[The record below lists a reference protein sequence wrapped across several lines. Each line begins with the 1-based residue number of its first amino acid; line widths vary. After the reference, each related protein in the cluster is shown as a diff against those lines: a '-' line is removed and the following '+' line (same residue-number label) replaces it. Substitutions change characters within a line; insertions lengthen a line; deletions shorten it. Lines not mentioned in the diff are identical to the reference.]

1 MAENTKISDDEILSA
16 FKSEQAAVSEPV
28 YSKEEAKGISDEALL
43 SAFRGNAPEMQT
55 AGGTLSG
62 GGGMFQPEMI
72 GGTAPAE
79 QSALVVSG
87 PLGSGKFSNIPV
99 GPKGKFDEY
108 AGIVD
113 PDTRKGIAE
122 TVFKNITDPKDLKE
136 LQEKVPWYDMS
147 GNPTQVKSLF
157 LHEWSEKTDPFELVG
172 SAAQAGVGMLQ
183 SLPPLVAG
191 AGRLAKDIV
200 GGLTYDWDGDPSGLT
215 QAKVLTEQQRKGL
228 SEQQIRDAELSAPD
242 KLIRASR
249 VAGDA
254 ILEAEEQL
262 RTAVANFAEN
272 KSMLWDKA
280 KVGFASAP
288 DYGDFSGLTATL
300 ETEQQTQARRAA
312 KTAELMEEAEK
323 NFAARLNA
331 KHVEYL
337 HREKNP
343 AVLARDIEAV
353 WKYPA
358 VKTFATNVM
367 ELMMPPAEDA
377 APGFGGDMQAAK
389 ANRRAQAAEAAEV
402 GVQAA
407 IAESNRLQED
417 PEQVGAI
424 AMTTPLNVVGAGAML
439 FGGLNRASQALAR
452 GLKAIGKTDQEI
464 NAMFSAELAA
474 ARAQAEAA
482 AMAREQPGR
491 IERALGSTAD
501 TFDKAKAAFAQVP
514 VPAQYI
520 GMAGLGGLAG
530 AVTADDPLT
539 GFLEGAGTG
548 AAGRLGMKIGG
559 GALLAAPR
567 LGQELIKAGRL
578 AGAEMGRF
586 EALERLGSA
595 SPEVAKFVNWSQ
607 KVGGGNVMDFIE
619 KNASVFVQHNV
630 SMLPMMVALGVLE
643 DKDAK
648 EFAEMW
654 AEFATYG
661 FIHGQV
667 LGGILGNDPVRMR
680 MDREANMR
688 QAQRVVNSLS
698 PESRE
703 NVRNLTWDRVVEQSE
718 ARVEQARAAAEAQL
732 ATDPNS
738 PEAAEAQADYNFAN
752 QLHRQNLI
760 APPEARAAFED
771 GIRLSLAQASNLI
784 NGVLTPNSN
793 MNIELLTTQQI
804 YDKMIAANPNYNG
817 VGAPL
822 TIEQAMAMNPGADG
836 AKIGKGISDSGFTMD
851 AAKDTVFVN
860 LDNALAKGRLSGEA
874 IPNVIAH
881 EVVGH
886 GLFAKSEYRQKIAP
900 LYNKMFG
907 TEVMDEN
914 GNWQQITPAEPGL
927 SREDLLEKFFNKYL
941 EGKTPESVAQYAE
954 AAGVWDKANN
964 TFDNNKVVELMR
976 EEVLAEAHAGR
987 FYGNPES
994 PLQRGIGWLASRISG
1009 GNLKTALNHLYSVA
1023 GPAVYAQW
1031 TSGVTG
1037 ATYSPEVMRAIRNV
1051 EREMKKY
1058 DGDFT
1063 DAEPGE
1069 AVAAPITRKD
1079 VIKSPEMLNK
1089 YFKDT
1094 GKFETTPVAV
1104 VTDAEGNVVQSV
1116 KLTDN
1121 EAFEGSWNYQQNEAT
1136 GDNVPNRESG
1146 FGDIPAEVAGIQV
1159 PVGGRVQVK
1168 RQIAYD
1174 EATGKPIERKNKA
1187 TVEYLKR
1194 RVQMLRDAIDNA
1206 GDPSQLGRFR
1216 AIKGGQGKDD
1226 EDLHYTGKMT
1236 PEQRSAIAALPES
1249 VVPSSIKELLLKYDD
1264 LMTRGDGTVLDIDYA
1279 SRLNDK
1285 GNYQAFSPKIRQI
1298 VPLQLH
1304 LSMAGNFYT
1313 TAWDISDLRRKVR
1326 LYEKYAKGVFEPWG
1340 GDTQKFWNEF
1350 RTILLPNLTNPDP
1363 NVPGWQGLDADPN
1376 VAKLKRT
1383 IYEKMLGAP
1392 NPNVPGVEAIPELS
1406 REKFSRSEKKLDKQ
1420 SSFDQIIKSFRLDS
1434 VTAAEENANSD
1445 FKYPIPYKARFLP
1458 EQEAGGTGAQMRFQ
1472 PEGKEDPTNVAPG
1485 FYSKAGRLLL
1495 GKMGGR
1501 ASAEQLKGMLDPQ
1514 KGSGVKP
1521 DELKR
1526 SGIIQFIDATQAE
1539 KGFITKEDVNK
1550 FLTENYAAKFET
1562 KTMRPSRSM
1571 SEDFEFYS
1579 DNEEWG
1585 SVSAKF
1591 KTIEEAVN
1599 AAQEM
1604 FGMDRREAEVFVWD
1618 TNEADSAYTPNETEY
1633 SSYTLPGGKNYKEVV
1648 LQVPGTKFV
1657 SSHFSDVPDY
1667 VAHLRTA
1674 EHGNGLLIEEIQSDL
1689 HQKAREIGYSEP
1701 VPLEET
1707 LRALNESLAAAKEER
1722 SNIFEVRKLASS
1734 ALRDITKP
1742 TQELSFVEQG
1752 VVKWANEKIA
1762 NYPKEID
1769 RINAGIEAT
1778 EKEIEDYTFGRKVKT
1793 SGGVPDAPFRKD
1805 WPLQLF
1811 KYALKDAVATGKEW
1825 IGWTAGEQQA
1835 ERYDLS
1841 EQVDSVNY
1849 DPLNKRLIAVKDGQ
1863 RISDQSNI
1871 PKEKLA
1877 DYIGKDLANKL
1888 LQPDTLNGAG
1898 NHVLSGIDLKV
1909 GGEGMKGFY
1918 DTMLPKEIGKY
1929 VKQWGGKVEP
1939 SVLEGAY
1946 KDYSIK
1952 GNPHIAETMS
1962 FSSKENAEAMLA
1974 SRGRGKGGEIVGNGE
1989 VPKIWKIAIT
1999 PEMQESVAGGQ
2010 ARFMPAKLDAE
2021 YTAAFEAKDE
2031 QKARALVDEA
2041 AKQAGYTVRAGHATP
2056 FKFNEFDR
2064 SKISDSDPD
2073 TNIRGFFFSTDPSTS
2088 AAYVSGFADRG
2099 ERGKTKILNSYLKL
2113 GRTIGRKEAQNIVKE
2128 QFRNDPDV
2136 IAGQWPKDESVYF
2149 PRNADSVEF
2158 TAGWKLTDEKIKQF
2172 EETGELREG
2181 NKLLKPDP
2189 KYGGVDMYERYGG
2202 ADSNWELVTGYEDLQ
2217 DAYDQHSESVYI
2229 IRDSNQAKLAD
2240 PFTYDNAGKLIP
2252 LSERFNAGTGDI
2264 RFMPQRSDTEYAA
2277 AFKAKDE
2284 EKARNI
2290 VNNAASKFLLT
2301 LNKIDIDR
2309 YQYSSDANR
2318 LEEVA
2323 ERNERNGKYPEL
2335 VEQGRKKAS
2344 ELRQKLN
2351 LVENQLNDAIN
2362 RLPQAYAN
2370 LKEGKAFVAGLM
2382 DIAEGGG
2389 IDFEELFI
2397 PAQEHKGAIVRVGDA
2412 DWLLV
2417 KSGDIERG
2425 PSLMSGGL
2433 NRTTARTPEGILD
2446 QAGRYEISKT
2456 STPDLSVSNEN
2467 PDAIVGIALNRKT
2480 GDEIFKSSPF
2490 TYDNEGRL
2498 IPLSERFNV
2507 GTGDIRFM
2515 PPKEEEPEK
2524 ARQRSSLRV
2533 RMTREALTD
2542 AALSQASWKDWYS
2555 EHQETLDDF
2564 FGDMAPLFQNILAIT
2579 SQAASVKANVGLAL
2593 KAFGQLM
2600 RGEEFTGYLPA
2611 VAGNL
2616 GKLRDAAGPSGQK
2629 IQAYK
2634 AANEG
2639 DASSVVVD
2647 RHIARLLFGVDTP
2660 TPKQFAK
2667 AAKVLTQIA
2676 EKIGW
2681 TPAQVQAALWAHS
2694 IVQSGKQP
2702 ESYGNYL
2709 KRLESQGGITK
2720 RIGSLGEG
2728 SAGADVV
2735 GGPRGRYSPNDEGSL
2750 SRVAPVGEQGAEAR
2764 FMPNVAVVPERFTG
2778 TGEEEQRRGRYV
2790 EPPKFFKRFNIS
2802 QYEPGGKFFDAE
2814 TGEDLTN
2821 KSYENASIA
2830 VVDGKPTLV
2839 ANNESD
2845 SPGTGP
2851 LFRTNLF
2858 KQKAGW
2864 KWVSEGAPDT
2874 STIVSVEGQGKHLYA
2889 LQADF
2894 QNGVM
2899 MARYPDKAS
2908 EPRLRPT
2915 GRGELAMGEQI
2926 GTIDIRGKQH
2936 PVYDKVT
2943 IGQAPESAQIRF
2955 MPEQPAVDEQTQQT
2969 RINEPGRTAA
2979 DIGVRPDEA
2988 RNRGGQRTARGYSP
3002 LSGAPNVFG
3011 RSGPIE
3017 RISDVAD
3024 RYAESRGIAV
3034 RKQAAYVGADVERGR
3049 RIAEEYANMPHDPQN
3064 PRVQEAYADLIRQS
3078 GDQYKAL
3085 VEDGYKAWFID
3096 PANDPYEGK
3105 PWRAMRD
3112 LRENESMG
3120 VFPTEAGFGSGDT
3133 ELNVA
3138 DNPLLGDS
3146 GLKWP
3151 YGSPDGPLK
3160 RVLWNDVFR
3169 YIHDAFGHGIE
3180 GAGFRADGEE
3190 NAWQAHVRLFD
3201 GPAVGAMTS
3210 ETRGQNSWLN
3220 FGPHADKNKT
3230 ASVEETVFADQKT
3243 GLMPEWTWNEGVAP
3257 DEPLLK
3263 NTESSKSP
3271 SAPELT
3277 ETGLVIAKT
3286 DKAGQPE
3293 PFKLTQDV
3301 LTRFMPAQ
3309 GVNIEDYADRTVI
3322 CLPADRMG
3330 IGQMFVGPTG
3340 KKKELSVEGQGG
3352 RGFMNIFRNGGW
3364 AFSERG
3370 AASSLLKR
3378 LKTVAGDED
3387 SAIVAVTAMSPINHL
3402 KNQTG
3407 QLGYVEALRAAID
3420 AKTISKKQAN
3430 AHIKSISDAIIRSSA
3445 KSIKDATREKFK
3457 DITSLD
3463 ELEKAVKAKSLNF
3476 GDAEPLLQ
3484 QMQRKT
3490 HPISFKE
3497 ASEMGISFQDVAR
3510 DLADPEIVDLPFGSV
3525 VSLLEIPWKQQPEK
3539 TDFHYSYPWTIEGK
3553 VIGHLKSFPMIGDLS
3568 SDPRIRNKA
3577 GLISAQPL
3585 QTVLPILDKIK

>member
-1 MAENTKISDDEILSA
+1 MPDSKNTSN
-16 FKSEQAAVSEPV
+16 
-28 YSKEEAKGISDEALL
+28 EEALALFGGAVQPEANLTEQKEKSDGVSDQDVIALFQNTSPAEAQP
-43 SAFRGNAPEMQT
+43 APSLFGT
-55 AGGTLSG
+55 AGNTLSG
-62 GGGMFQPEMI
+62 GGEI
-72 GGTAPAE
+72 IAPK
-79 QSALVVSG
+79 QTSLVVSG
-87 PLGSGKFSNIPV
+87 PLGSGQFSTVPT

-108 AGIVD
+108 GSITN
-113 PDTRKGIAE
+113 PDTRKGLAE
-122 TVFKNITDPKDLKE
+122 NFKNITDPRDLKE

-172 SAAQAGVGMLQ
+172 SAAKAGVGMLQ
-183 SLPPLVAG
+183 SLPPLVVG
-191 AGRLAKDIV
+191 AGRLAKDVV

-249 VAGDA
+249 VGGDA

-288 DYGDFSGLTATL
+288 DYGDFSGLTATP
-300 ETEQQTQARRAA
+300 ETEQQAQAKRAA

-353 WKYPA
+353 WKYPS

-424 AMTTPLNVVGAGAML
+424 AMTTPANVVGLMGKIAQQAGKLTRGVSRGMQAA
-439 FGGLNRASQALAR
+439 FYTEQELNALY
-452 GLKAIGKTDQEI
+452 
-464 NAMFSAELAA
+464 SAERAAERAA
-474 ARAQAEAA
+474 AEAQA
-482 AMAREQPGR
+482 RVLEQPGR
-491 IERALGSTAD
+491 LERALGNTAD
-501 TFDKAKAAFAQVP
+501 TFDKAKAAFAKVP

-530 AVTADDPLT
+530 AVTAEDPLV

-648 EFAEMW
+648 EFAQMW

-667 LGGILGNDPVRMR
+667 LGGILGNDPIRMR

-732 ATDPNS
+732 AADPNS

-822 TIEQAMAMNPGADG
+822 TLEQATAMNPGADG
-836 AKIGKGISDSGFTMD
+836 AKIGKGIADSGFTMD

-881 EVVGH
+881 EVAGH

-907 TEVMDEN
+907 TEAMDEN
-914 GNWQQITPAEPGL
+914 GNWQQITPAQPGL

-964 TFDNNKVVELMR
+964 TFNNNKVVELMR

-994 PLQRGIGWLASRISG
+994 PAQRGISWLASRISG
-1009 GNLKTALNHLYSVA
+1009 GNLKAALNHLYSVA

-1051 EREMKKY
+1051 ERQMKQY
-1058 DGDFT
+1058 DGEFT
-1063 DAEPGE
+1063 DAEAGE
-1069 AVAAPITRKD
+1069 AVAAPITKKD
-1079 VIKSPEMLNK
+1079 VLKSKEMLQK
-1089 YFKDT
+1089 YYGDT
-1094 GKFETTPVAV
+1094 GKFETAPVAV
-1104 VTDAEGNVVQSV
+1104 VTDADGKVVQSV

-1146 FGDIPAEVAGIQV
+1146 FGDIPAELAGIEV
-1159 PVGGRVQVK
+1159 PVGGRVQVQ

-1194 RVQMLRDAIDNA
+1194 RVQMLRDAIDNS
-1206 GDPSQLGRFR
+1206 GDQSQLGRFR
-1216 AIKGGQGKDD
+1216 AVGGREGD
-1226 EDLHYTGKMT
+1226 EDLHYTGKLT
-1236 PEQRSAIAALPES
+1236 AEQRAAVAGLPES
-1249 VVPSSIKELLLKYDD
+1249 VVPASIKELLFKYDD
-1264 LMTRGDGTVLDIDYA
+1264 LMSRGDGTVLDIDYA

-1304 LSMAGNFYT
+1304 LSKAGNFYT

-1340 GDTQKFWNEF
+1340 GDIQKFWNDF

-1376 VAKLKRT
+1376 TAKLKRT

-1392 NPNVPGVEAIPELS
+1392 NPNVPNVESIPDLN
-1406 REKFSRSEKKLDKQ
+1406 RGKFSRSERKLDKQ

-1501 ASAEQLKGMLDPQ
+1501 ASAEQIKGMLDPQ

-1521 DELKR
+1521 DELKW
-1526 SGIIQFIDATQAE
+1526 SGINQFIDATQAE

-1550 FLTENYAAKFET
+1550 FLTENYAAKFATQTET
-1562 KTMRPSRSM
+1562 
-1571 SEDFEFYS
+1571 
-1579 DNEEWG
+1579 
-1585 SVSAKF
+1585 
-1591 KTIEEAVN
+1591 
-1599 AAQEM
+1599 
-1604 FGMDRREAEVFVWD
+1604 
-1618 TNEADSAYTPNETEY
+1618 ADVGGTQYDK
-1633 SSYTLPGGKNYKEVV
+1633 YTLPGGKNYKEVV
-1648 LQVPGTKFV
+1648 LKVPGTGYI
-1657 SSHFSDVPDY
+1657 STHFRDVFDY
-1667 VAHLRTA
+1667 IAHLRTA
-1674 EHGNGLLIEEIQSDL
+1674 EHGNGLLIEELQSDL
-1689 HQKAREIGYSEP
+1689 HQNAREKGYKEP

-1707 LRALNESLAAAKEER
+1707 LRALDENLAAAKDKRSKLFEER
-1722 SNIFEVRKLASS
+1722 KRASA
-1734 ALRDITKP
+1734 ALREMPSTPRK
-1742 TQELSFVEQG
+1742 ELSDFDSVYAE
-1752 VVKWANEKIA
+1752 WLDEKIA

-1769 RINAGIEAT
+1769 RINAKIEAT

-1793 SGGVPDAPFRKD
+1793 RGEIPDAPFRKD

-1825 IGWTAGEQQA
+1825 IGWTGGEKQA

-1841 EQVDSVNY
+1841 EQVDKVSVTRGGG
-1849 DPLNKRLIAVKDGQ
+1849 DKWEVWADKDGQ
-1863 RISDQSNI
+1863 MVAKKD
-1871 PKEKLA
+1871 A
-1877 DYIGKDLANKL
+1877 DTIEEVAAFIGKDLAKKVEDM
-1888 LQPDTLNGAG
+1888 QPGAG
-1898 NHVLSGIDLKV
+1898 VREFSGVDLKV

-1929 VKQWGGKVEP
+1929 VKQWGGKVEKSAVETGETSIIRTAWDQP
-1939 SVLEGAY
+1939 NYEYTNNGWVSTETGEYLPIGSPESMALSAYIGIFHENQITGAAKQILRSGDILGRL
-1946 KDYSIK
+1946 KDTA
-1952 GNPHIAETMS
+1952 P
-1962 FSSKENAEAMLA
+1962 
-1974 SRGRGKGGEIVGNGE
+1974 
-1989 VPKIWKIAIT
+1989 IWKIAIT
-1999 PEMQESVAGGQ
+1999 PEMQESVTGGQ
-2010 ARFMPAKLDAE
+2010 TRFMPAKLDSE
-2021 YTAAFEAKDE
+2021 YKAAFEAKDE
-2031 QKARALVDEA
+2031 ERARGLVDNVARLSGYREVWNSGAPTQEIEGNTVRTPFMYFTDTKENADAYSGARVNRWFIKTNPMQVNEHQDQFIDFFNPKSSRFISDTEGGEDRAYKGTVRQLVDDAITEA
-2041 AKQAGYTVRAGHATP
+2041 QQAG
-2056 FKFNEFDR
+2056 FD
-2064 SKISDSDPD
+2064 SIEMPSEWEGKPWKNYIV
-2073 TNIRGFFFSTDPSTS
+2073 FDPS
-2088 AAYVSGFADRG
+2088 
-2099 ERGKTKILNSYLKL
+2099 
-2113 GRTIGRKEAQNIVKE
+2113 Q
-2128 QFRNDPDV
+2128 
-2136 IAGQWPKDESVYF
+2136 
-2149 PRNADSVEF
+2149 
-2158 TAGWKLTDEKIKQF
+2158 IK
-2172 EETGELREG
+2172 
-2181 NKLLKPDP
+2181 
-2189 KYGGVDMYERYGG
+2189 
-2202 ADSNWELVTGYEDLQ
+2202 S
-2217 DAYDQHSESVYI
+2217 
-2229 IRDSNQAKLAD
+2229 AD

-2252 LSERFNAGTGDI
+2252 LSERFNMGTGDI
-2264 RFMPQRSDTEYAA
+2264 RFMPS
-2277 AFKAKDE
+2277 
-2284 EKARNI
+2284 
-2290 VNNAASKFLLT
+2290 
-2301 LNKIDIDR
+2301 
-2309 YQYSSDANR
+2309 
-2318 LEEVA
+2318 
-2323 ERNERNGKYPEL
+2323 
-2335 VEQGRKKAS
+2335 
-2344 ELRQKLN
+2344 
-2351 LVENQLNDAIN
+2351 
-2362 RLPQAYAN
+2362 
-2370 LKEGKAFVAGLM
+2370 
-2382 DIAEGGG
+2382 
-2389 IDFEELFI
+2389 
-2397 PAQEHKGAIVRVGDA
+2397 
-2412 DWLLV
+2412 
-2417 KSGDIERG
+2417 
-2425 PSLMSGGL
+2425 
-2433 NRTTARTPEGILD
+2433 
-2446 QAGRYEISKT
+2446 
-2456 STPDLSVSNEN
+2456 
-2467 PDAIVGIALNRKT
+2467 
-2480 GDEIFKSSPF
+2480 
-2490 TYDNEGRL
+2490 
-2498 IPLSERFNV
+2498 
-2507 GTGDIRFM
+2507 
-2515 PPKEEEPEK
+2515 
-2524 ARQRSSLRV
+2524 
-2533 RMTREALTD
+2533 
-2542 AALSQASWKDWYS
+2542 
-2555 EHQETLDDF
+2555 
-2564 FGDMAPLFQNILAIT
+2564 
-2579 SQAASVKANVGLAL
+2579 
-2593 KAFGQLM
+2593 
-2600 RGEEFTGYLPA
+2600 
-2611 VAGNL
+2611 
-2616 GKLRDAAGPSGQK
+2616 
-2629 IQAYK
+2629 
-2634 AANEG
+2634 
-2639 DASSVVVD
+2639 
-2647 RHIARLLFGVDTP
+2647 
-2660 TPKQFAK
+2660 
-2667 AAKVLTQIA
+2667 
-2676 EKIGW
+2676 
-2681 TPAQVQAALWAHS
+2681 
-2694 IVQSGKQP
+2694 
-2702 ESYGNYL
+2702 
-2709 KRLESQGGITK
+2709 
-2720 RIGSLGEG
+2720 
-2728 SAGADVV
+2728 
-2735 GGPRGRYSPNDEGSL
+2735 
-2750 SRVAPVGEQGAEAR
+2750 
-2764 FMPNVAVVPERFTG
+2764 VAVVPERFTG

-2790 EPPKFFKRFNIS
+2790 EPPKFFKKFDIS

-2839 ANNESD
+2839 ANNEAETT
-2845 SPGTGP
+2845 GTGP

-2864 KWVSEGAPDT
+2864 KWVSEDAPDT

-2894 QNGVM
+2894 QNGVK
-2899 MARYPDKAS
+2899 MARYENKAS

-2969 RINEPGRTAA
+2969 RINEPGRKAE
-2979 DIGVRPDEA
+2979 DIGVRSDEA
-2988 RNRGGQRTARGYSP
+2988 RNRGGQRTSRGYSP
-3002 LSGAPNVFG
+3002 LAGAPNVYG

-3017 RISDVAD
+3017 RISDIAD
-3024 RYAESRGIAV
+3024 RYADSRGIVV
-3034 RKQAAYVGADVERGR
+3034 RKQAAYVEADVERGR
-3049 RIAEEYANMPHDPQN
+3049 RIAEEYAKMPHDPQN

-3078 GDQYKAL
+3078 ADQYKAL

-3105 PWRAMRD
+3105 PWKAMRD

-3120 VFPTEAGFGSGDT
+3120 VFPTESGFGSGDT
-3133 ELNVA
+3133 ELVVS

-3151 YGSPDGPLK
+3151 YGSPDGPLR

-3180 GAGFRADGEE
+3180 GAGFREDGEE

-3220 FGPHADKNKT
+3220 FGPHAEKNKT

-3257 DEPLLK
+3257 DEPLLERG
-3263 NTESSKSP
+3263 TLSD
-3271 SAPELT
+3271 
-3277 ETGLVIAKT
+3277 I
-3286 DKAGQPE
+3286 
-3293 PFKLTQDV
+3293 
-3301 LTRFMPAQ
+3301 RFMPAAKKKKPAKQ
-3309 GVNIEDYADRTVI
+3309 KKGAAEEEKLSPQEKAAIKLKTAFVVDEGDSVSLPILQETANGKPKLDKNKEPKIIKLDYNLINSPEITQFSGGVVEDPSKPDWENLAYDVPAKFQKVI
-3322 CLPADRMG
+3322 NAAIDSGAIDDAVNRAVEKTARYLRNPEIAAGKGWYSRMRENLLAALGEEKRELLSQLLGATSAKTPVNENFLQAMDGLEG
-3330 IGQMFVGPTG
+3330 IMSGRYDSNRESYLSMLAAEEKGELNTLITEKKFVATIQSKIKQLKKEAKKLTG
-3340 KKKELSVEGQGG
+3340 KKQ
-3352 RGFMNIFRNGGW
+3352 
-3364 AFSERG
+3364 
-3370 AASSLLKR
+3370 
-3378 LKTVAGDED
+3378 
-3387 SAIVAVTAMSPINHL
+3387 
-3402 KNQTG
+3402 QT
-3407 QLGYVEALRAAID
+3407 
-3420 AKTISKKQAN
+3420 AKTEISKLEELIAIPEEERTKRDRMKITVLGSGLMPLRSNGKKFNANSMAVMKVIAGTWLDNRKAPKTPNFAGNLSGRTVQATIDVWAARFLRQLLYENSGQPWRIQPKSEEGVSNEDFALGQVIMERVAKKLDMNPDDLQAVLWFAEKDNWEKQGWT
-3430 AHIKSISDAIIRSSA
+3430 KSIGAEKSSFDEIFHKFFPKDRKPLSFQEAIELFA
-3445 KSIKDATREKFK
+3445 K
-3457 DITSLD
+3457 
-3463 ELEKAVKAKSLNF
+3463 EKAKINE
-3476 GDAEPLLQ
+3476 AE
-3484 QMQRKT
+3484 T
-3490 HPISFKE
+3490 E
-3497 ASEMGISFQDVAR
+3497 EVEDGEEED
-3510 DLADPEIVDLPFGSV
+3510 
-3525 VSLLEIPWKQQPEK
+3525 
-3539 TDFHYSYPWTIEGK
+3539 IE
-3553 VIGHLKSFPMIGDLS
+3553 
-3568 SDPRIRNKA
+3568 
-3577 GLISAQPL
+3577 
-3585 QTVLPILDKIK
+3585 